1 MSVSLAKYGVAIF
14 GPVLKFILTDYLS
27 SIIMCVVVY
36 SIFLVGIAKVSP
48 LKFWK
53 KAFEPWM
60 IAFST
65 CTSSAAL
72 PVSMEVAP
80 KKMGVPKD
88 IASFVLPLGATA
100 NMNGTCIYFG
110 IIVLFAALLYGI
122 DLSIQQQIMLVVQAT
137 FLSCL
142 LYTSSE
148 LHCLQCWPEC
158 S

>member
-1 MSVSLAKYGVAIF
+1 MSVSLAKYGLAIF
-14 GPVLKFILTDYLS
+14 GPVLKIYLLTDYLA

-36 SIFLVGIAKVSP
+36 SIFLIFIAKVSP

-80 KKMGVPKD
+80 KRWAYRR
-88 IASFVLPLGATA
+88 ILP
-100 NMNGTCIYFG
+100 
-110 IIVLFAALLYGI
+110 ALCFHSALRP
-122 DLSIQQQIMLVVQAT
+122 T
-137 FLSCL
+137 
-142 LYTSSE
+142 
-148 LHCLQCWPEC
+148 
-158 S
+158 